1 MKLCPIVAQMELRSQ
16 DQALIR
22 QLMELHSGIQELKQ
36 ELSEEEETDEDEEED
51 EEGACYWDSESD
63 GGSGS
68 ICCSPR
74 ETGTSFL
81 NVRPRRYTS
90 FSSKKR
96 FSRRSSVPWER
107 LLLQHL
113 SAAVHLKKQTRWSQ
127 IFGTFPPINDPMIL
141 LFSIAGETNVKGQ
154 IKKYLKIKFE

>member
-1 MKLCPIVAQMELRSQ
+1 MEVVLTQLRDFSCKSPTFDDREPAGQSVCRGPPRRAECLGEAAEGGRKLDIESALAWLRKELMELRSQ

-36 ELSEEEETDEDEEED
+36 ELSEEEETDEDGEED

-68 ICCSPR
+68 IYCSSG

-81 NVRPRRYTS
+81 NMRPRRYTS
-90 FSSKKR
+90 VSSKKV
-96 FSRRSSVPWER
+96 FSRRSSVP
-107 LLLQHL
+107 
-113 SAAVHLKKQTRWSQ
+113 
-127 IFGTFPPINDPMIL
+127 
-141 LFSIAGETNVKGQ
+141 
-154 IKKYLKIKFE
+154 